1 MKAVYF
7 SSFAAVIVVLFTG
20 SPAAAQNPAAPN
32 FAAKPAAEAGTS
44 ASTKNWTVSRTPWGD
59 PDFQGYWTSTTDIP
73 LERPKELGAK
83 EFYTPE
89 ELAQKQK
96 KEEDDAAKRLEGRQT
111 EPGTQADVHYDL
123 AQFGLDRSQSKIAT
137 SLRTSLITGPDGRIP
152 PMLPEAQKRNAERN
166 AYQRAHQWDGP
177 EGRPLAERC
186 ILWPNEG
193 PPMMPVGYNGNL
205 EFAQSPGYIAITQEM
220 IHDTRIIPI
229 GGNHPHLPSTVHQWM
244 GDSRGHWEGDTLV
257 VETTNFT
264 AKTAFRGSTEDLKVV
279 ERFTRTG
286 PDTIKY
292 EFTVSD
298 PKTWDKPWGAD
309 IPMSKIEGPIYEYAC
324 QEGNYGMANNL
335 SGARATEKKAA
346 EGK

>member
-1 MKAVYF
+1 LKSVCF
-7 SSFAAVIVVLFTG
+7 SLSAIAAAIAVVLLA
-20 SPAAAQNPAAPN
+20 PAPITAQTV
-32 FAAKPAAEAGTS
+32 AAKPAATS
-44 ASTKNWTVSRTPWGD
+44 ATPKNWTPPRTADGV
-59 PDFQGYWTSTTDIP
+59 PDFQGYWTNTTDIP
-73 LERPKELGAK
+73 LERPKELGSK

-96 KEEDDAAKRLEGRQT
+96 KEEEDAAKRLEGRQT
-111 EPGTQADVHYDL
+111 EAGTQADVHYDL
-123 AQFGLDRSQSKIAT
+123 AQYGLDRSQSRVAT
-137 SLRTSLITGPDGRIP
+137 GLRTSLIVGPDGHIP
-152 PMLPEAQKRNAERN
+152 PMLPEAQKRNAERA

-177 EGRPLAERC
+177 ESRPIAEQC
-186 ILWPNEG
+186 LLWPHEG

-205 EFAQSPGYIAITQEM
+205 EIAQSPGYIAITQEM

-229 GGNHPHLPSTVHQWM
+229 GGDHPHLPSSVRQWM
-244 GDSRGHWEGDTLV
+244 GDSRGHWEGNTLV

-264 AKTAFRGSTEDLKVV
+264 DRTAFRGSTADLKVI

-286 PDTIKY
+286 PDSIKY

-298 PKTWDKPWGAD
+298 PKTWDKPWSAE
-309 IPMSKIEGPIYEYAC
+309 IPMSKIAGPIYEYAC

-335 SGARATEKKAA
+335 SGARATEKKVA

>member
-7 SSFAAVIVVLFTG
+7 SFFAAAITVLFAA
-20 SPAAAQNPAAPN
+20 SPASAQNV
-32 FAAKPAAEAGTS
+32 AAKPAAEAGTS
-44 ASTKNWTVSRTPWGD
+44 PSAQNWTLSRTPWGD
-59 PDFQGYWTSTTDIP
+59 PDFQGYWTNTTDIP
-73 LERPKELGAK
+73 IERPKELGSK

-89 ELAQKQK
+89 EFAQKRK
-96 KEEDDAAKRLEGRQT
+96 AEEAAASKRLEGRQT

-123 AQFGLDRSQSKIAT
+123 AQYGLDRSQSKIAT
-137 SLRTSLITGPDGRIP
+137 SLRTSLVTGPTGRIP
-152 PMLPEAQKRNAERN
+152 PMLPEAQKRNAERT

-205 EFAQSPGYIAITQEM
+205 EIAQSPGYIAITQEM

-229 GGNHPHLPSTVHQWM
+229 GTNHPHLPPSVHQWM
-244 GDSRGHWEGDTLV
+244 GDSRGHWEGNTLV

-264 AKTAFRGSTEDLKVV
+264 DKTAFRGSTADLKVI

-286 PDTIKY
+286 PDSIKY

-298 PKTWDKPWGAD
+298 PKTWDQPWSAE
-309 IPMSKIEGPIYEYAC
+309 IPMSKIAGPIYEYAC

-335 SGARATEKKAA
+335 SGARAAEKKAA

>member
-7 SSFAAVIVVLFTG
+7 FSIAGAITVLG
-20 SPAAAQNPAAPN
+20 LASPAAAQSL
-32 FAAKPAAEAGTS
+32 AAKPAAEATVSGS
-44 ASTKNWTVSRTPWGD
+44 AKNWTPSRTAWGD
-59 PDFQGYWTSTTDIP
+59 PDFQGYWTNTTDVP
-73 LERPKELGAK
+73 LERPKDLGAK

-89 ELAQKQK
+89 EYAAKQK
-96 KEEDDAAKRLEGRQT
+96 KEEEQAAKRLEGRQT

-123 AQFGLDRSQSKIAT
+123 GQFGLDRSQAKNAT
-137 SLRTSLITGPDGRIP
+137 SLRTSLIVGPEGRIP
-152 PMLPEAQKRNAERN
+152 PMLPEAQKRNAERA

-177 EGRPLAERC
+177 ENRPIAERC

-205 EFAQSPGYIAITQEM
+205 EIAQSPGYVAIEQEM

-229 GGNHPHLPSTVHQWM
+229 GDNHPHLPSSVHEYM
-244 GDSRGHWEGDTLV
+244 GDSRGHWEGNTLV

-264 AKTAFRGSTEDLKVV
+264 NKTAFHGSTENLKVI

-286 PDTIKY
+286 PNSIKY

-298 PKTWDKPWGAD
+298 PKTWDKPWGGE
-309 IPMSKIEGPIYEYAC
+309 IPMSKTDGPIYEYAC
-324 QEGNYGMANNL
+324 QEANYGMHNNL
-335 SGARATEKKAA
+335 SGARASERFAA

>member
-7 SSFAAVIVVLFTG
+7 FSIAGAITVLGLG
-20 SPAAAQNPAAPN
+20 SPAAAQSL
-32 FAAKPAAEAGTS
+32 AAKPAVAPT
-44 ASTKNWTVSRTPWGD
+44 TPKNWTPPRTAWGD
-59 PDFQGYWTSTTDIP
+59 PDFQGYWTNTTDVP

-89 ELAQKQK
+89 EFAAKQK
-96 KEEDDAAKRLEGRQT
+96 KEEEQAAKRVEGRQT
-111 EPGTQADVHYDL
+111 QPGTQADVHYDL
-123 AQFGLDRSQSKIAT
+123 AQFGLDRSQSKEAT
-137 SLRTSLITGPDGRIP
+137 SLRTSLIVGPEGRIP
-152 PMLPEAQKRNAERN
+152 PMLPEAQKRNAERA

-177 EGRPLAERC
+177 ENRPLAERC

-205 EFAQSPGYIAITQEM
+205 EIAQSPGYIAIEQEM

-229 GGNHPHLPSTVHQWM
+229 GGNHPHLPSTVHEYM
-244 GDSRGHWEGDTLV
+244 GDSRGHWEGNTLV

-264 AKTAFRGSTEDLKVV
+264 NKTAFHGSTENLKVI

-286 PDTIKY
+286 PDSIKY

-298 PKTWDKPWGAD
+298 PKTWDKPWSGE
-309 IPMSKIEGPIYEYAC
+309 IPMAKTDGPIYEYAC
-324 QEGNYGMANNL
+324 QEANYGMRNNL
-335 SGARATEKKAA
+335 SGARASERFAA

>member
-1 MKAVYF
+1 LKSVYCCSFLAGAIAVL
-7 SSFAAVIVVLFTG
+7 SLAPAPAV
-20 SPAAAQNPAAPN
+20 AQNV
-32 FAAKPAAEAGTS
+32 AAKPAATAG
-44 ASTKNWTVSRTPWGD
+44 AQKNWTAPRTADGV
-59 PDFQGYWTSTTDIP
+59 PDFQGYWTNTTDIP
-73 LERPKELGAK
+73 LERPKELGSK

-89 ELAQKQK
+89 ELAQKEK
-96 KEEDDAAKRLEGRQT
+96 KEQEDAAKRLEGRQT

-137 SLRTSLITGPDGRIP
+137 SFRTSLIVGPEGRIP
-152 PMLPEAQKRNAERN
+152 PMLPEAQKRNAERA

-177 EGRPLAERC
+177 EGRPLSERC
-186 ILWPNEG
+186 ILWPHEG

-205 EFAQSPGYIAITQEM
+205 EIVQSPGYIAITQEM

-229 GGNHPHLPSTVHQWM
+229 GGNRPHLPATVHELM

-264 AKTAFRGSTEDLKVV
+264 DRTAFHGSSENLKVM

-286 PDTIKY
+286 SDSISY
-292 EFTVSD
+292 QFTVSD
-298 PKTWDKPWGAD
+298 PQTWDKPWSAEV
-309 IPMSKIEGPIYEYAC
+309 PMAKTDGPIYEYAC
-324 QEGNYGMANNL
+324 QEANYGMRNNL
-335 SGARATEKKAA
+335 SGVRATEKRAA